1 MEWWIW
7 LLVGL
12 LLLLTEVLTPGGFYF
27 LFFGIGALVT
37 GVLAGFDMA
46 GPVWSQWLLFST
58 ISVVSLVL
66 LRPHLIKLMESS
78 DPAHQVDSL
87 VGETCVAVEDIP
99 VNGFGKAEMRGTAW
113 NARNVAGHALARG
126 ERCKVERVE
135 GLLLWIREA

>member
-27 LFFGIGALVT
+27 LFFGIGALAT
-37 GVLAGFDMA
+37 GVLAGFDVA
-46 GPVWSQWLLFST
+46 GPVWAQWLVFSG
-58 ISVVSLVL
+58 ISVVSLLL
-66 LRPHLIKLMESS
+66 LRPHLIKMMGS
-78 DPAHQVDSL
+78 PGAHEVDSL
-87 VGETCVAVEDIP
+87 VGETCVAVDDIP
-99 VNGFGKAEMRGTAW
+99 ANGFGKAEMRGTAW
-113 NARNVAGHALARG
+113 NARNVGQRALARG

>member
-37 GVLAGFDMA
+37 GVLAGFDVA
-46 GPVWSQWLLFST
+46 GPVWAQWLLFST
-58 ISVVSLVL
+58 ISVVSLLL
-66 LRPHLIKLMESS
+66 LRPHLIKMMGSS
-78 DPAHQVDSL
+78 SAHEVDSF
-87 VGETCVAVEDIP
+87 VGETCVAVDDIP

-113 NARNVAGHALARG
+113 NARNVGQRPLARG

>member
-27 LFFGIGALVT
+27 LFFGIGALAT
-37 GVLAGFDMA
+37 GVLAGFDVA
-46 GPVWSQWLLFST
+46 GPVWAQWLVFSG
-58 ISVVSLVL
+58 ISVVSLLL
-66 LRPHLIKLMESS
+66 LRPHLIKMMGSPS
-78 DPAHQVDSL
+78 AHEVDSL
-87 VGETCVAVEDIP
+87 VGETCVAVDDIP
-99 VNGFGKAEMRGTAW
+99 ANGFGKAEMRGTAW
-113 NARNVAGHALARG
+113 NARNVGQRALARG